1 MPEFHLL
8 GEYSATYTPY
18 RTDDGFVA
26 KGVVRVQGKPLQIFE
41 AHGRTMSEME
51 DAAYAKAKQILQ
63 LRQSRKPKKK
73 T

>member
-26 KGVVRVQGKPLQIFE
+26 KGVVRVQGKPLQTFE
-41 AHGRTMSEME
+41 ARGRTMVEMAE
-51 DAAYAKAKQILQ
+51 AAQTKAKEILL
-63 LRQSRKPKKK
+63 LRQSRRPKKK
-73 T
+73 P